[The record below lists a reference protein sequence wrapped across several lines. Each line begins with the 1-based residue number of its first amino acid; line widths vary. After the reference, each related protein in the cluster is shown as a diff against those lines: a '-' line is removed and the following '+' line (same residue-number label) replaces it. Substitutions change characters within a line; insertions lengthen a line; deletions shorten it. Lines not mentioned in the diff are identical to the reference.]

1 MRWLGGALLG
11 SEVELLELYIPVQ
24 RVGWPA
30 MGPCEAA
37 LEAKG
42 VCSNHRTVAF
52 PITDHPTHAKT
63 TRFESNQRLTSVW
76 AGSPDNVRSVES
88 KAILSLFRRGD
99 SNGIHRQGALIRY
112 VNHEALLPC
121 TGERSDAKWNRR
133 FERERRITARLGCAG
148 GSEDSDGYDDEMLA
162 HRNSSEG
169 VMCTR
174 AT

>member
-1 MRWLGGALLG
+1 
-11 SEVELLELYIPVQ
+11 
-24 RVGWPA
+24 

-42 VCSNHRTVAF
+42 VCSNDPTVAL

-63 TRFESNQRLTSVW
+63 IRFESNQRLSSVW
-76 AGSPDNVRSVES
+76 ADSPDNVRSVES
-88 KAILSLFRRGD
+88 KAIPSLFSGGD

-112 VNHEALLPC
+112 VDHEALLPC
-121 TGERSDAKWNRR
+121 TGERSNVEWNRR

-148 GSEDSDGYDDEMLA
+148 DSEDSDGYDDEMLA
-162 HRNSSEG
+162 HRDPSEG
-169 VMCTR
+169 VMCAR